1 MGVIGGILQDLKEL
15 LAEGLSDLQR
25 DIDNLNKPKES
36 HPVTIQEA
44 EDLAATII
52 FFESLKGMHNRM
64 VANRQH
70 EEMMDELQRIGRY

>member
-1 MGVIGGILQDLKEL
+1 MGIIQSLVNLLDDGINDLT
-15 LAEGLSDLQR
+15 R
-25 DIDNLNKPKES
+25 DIQNLNKPQET
-36 HPVTIQEA
+36 HPVTIQEL
-44 EDLAATII
+44 DKLAGTII

>member
-1 MGVIGGILQDLKEL
+1 MGIIGDFIDSLNNGFSSINKKITTRNVQPPAKE
-15 LAEGLSDLQR
+15 
-25 DIDNLNKPKES
+25 
-36 HPVTIQEA
+36 HPVTIQEL
-44 EDLAATII
+44 DKLAATII